1 MKRKLLSAVLAAS
14 MLALTACGGAGQ
26 TQESETS
33 AVQESVTEATQTNA
47 SEESKE
53 EGGDIASRD
62 TLNIALADEI
72 VSLDPAYSYDN
83 LTNQVVNQITQG
95 LLYFDYSGQLQPQ
108 LCSSWEAKDA
118 TTYVYQIRDDV
129 NFSDGTPM
137 TMEDVLFSLNRHMDE
152 EVASYLAWMYANVE
166 SIEQTGD
173 WELTVH
179 LSTPD
184 AAWQYAFATT
194 AGHIISKA
202 YYEAHADQFG
212 QPGVG
217 VVGTGPYVLDS
228 WTTGSEIKLK
238 YNENY
243 WDSEQEPQFKNID
256 FKIITDANTQAT
268 ALANGQ
274 ADYMFDPPTEMLD
287 TIRQSED
294 MDVTEVDGWTV
305 LWMAMNCQ
313 SGPFSD
319 VNVRKAVAY
328 ALDKDALYEGVLT
341 ENGSYAK
348 NGMPFSSA
356 LYGSEADSWN
366 AYAETAVDEKNDLEK
381 AKEYMAQSGYPDG
394 FDCSLYINQDSI
406 YNSIAVYVQ
415 AALSEIGIN
424 VTIETKSGDEM
435 SNIQFGSTR
444 DYDLAI
450 VRWTADYP
458 DVSGQLYPLFHSSN
472 IAEGG
477 GNTSCYSNEEVD
489 RLLEE
494 EVASIDMKERTA
506 LMQEALTII
515 ANDTPMIGFDYPF
528 KRVAMN
534 KNLTGFEANAS
545 ITRNFFAKDLKTK

>member
-1 MKRKLLSAVLAAS
+1 MKKKIFSLIMAACVV
-14 MLALTACGGAGQ
+14 MTAGCGGNA
-26 TQESETS
+26 S
-33 AVQESVTEATQTNA
+33 TQTA
-47 SEESKE
+47 EST
-53 EGGDIASRD
+53 DTQTVSSIADRD
-62 TLNIALADEI
+62 TLNIVLADEI

-108 LCSSWEAKDA
+108 LCSSWEAVDS

-129 NFSDGTPM
+129 CFSDGSPM

-152 EVASYLAWMYANVE
+152 DVASYLAWMYANVD

-173 WELTVH
+173 WEITVH
-179 LSTPD
+179 LSVPD

-194 AGHIISKA
+194 AGHIISKE
-202 YYEAHADQFG
+202 YYEENAEQFG

-217 VVGTGPYVLDS
+217 VIGTGPYVLDS
-228 WTTGSEIKLK
+228 WTTGSEIKLT

-243 WDSEQEPQFKNID
+243 WDKENVPQFKNID

-268 ALANGQ
+268 TLASGQ

-287 TIRQSED
+287 TIREAENMS
-294 MDVTEVDGWTV
+294 VTEVDGWTV

-328 ALDKDALYEGVLT
+328 ALDKDSLYEGVLT

-356 LYGSEADSWN
+356 LYGSESESWT
-366 AYAETAVDEKNDLEK
+366 AYAETAVDEKNDIEK
-381 AKEYMAQSGYPDG
+381 AKEYLAQSAYPDG
-394 FDCSLYINQDSI
+394 FECSLYINQDSI

-415 AALSEIGIN
+415 SALSQIGID

-477 GNTSCYSNEEVD
+477 GNTSCYSNPEVD
-489 RLLEE
+489 ALLEA
-494 EVASIDMKERTA
+494 EVASIDMKERTE
-506 LMQEALTII
+506 LMQQALTII
-515 ANDTPMIGFDYPF
+515 ANDTPMIGFDYPY

-534 KNLTGFEANAS
+534 SELTGFEANAS
-545 ITRNFFAKDLKTK
+545 ITWNFFAKDLKTAE

>member
-1 MKRKLLSAVLAAS
+1 MKKKIFSLIMAACVV
-14 MLALTACGGAGQ
+14 MTAGCGGNA
-26 TQESETS
+26 S
-33 AVQESVTEATQTNA
+33 TQTA
-47 SEESKE
+47 EST
-53 EGGDIASRD
+53 DTQTVSSIAERD
-62 TLNIALADEI
+62 TLNIVLADEI

-108 LCSSWEAKDA
+108 LCSSWEAVDS

-129 NFSDGTPM
+129 CFSDGSPM

-152 EVASYLAWMYANVE
+152 DVASYLAWMYANVD

-173 WELTVH
+173 WEITVH
-179 LSTPD
+179 LSVPD

-194 AGHIISKA
+194 AGHIISKE
-202 YYEAHADQFG
+202 YYEENAEQFG

-217 VVGTGPYVLDS
+217 VIGTGPYVLDS
-228 WTTGSEIKLK
+228 WTTGSEIKLT

-243 WDSEQEPQFKNID
+243 WDKENVPQFKNID

-268 ALANGQ
+268 TLASGQ

-287 TIRQSED
+287 TIREAENMS
-294 MDVTEVDGWTV
+294 VTEVDGWTV

-328 ALDKDALYEGVLT
+328 ALDKDSLYEGVLT

-356 LYGSEADSWN
+356 LYGSESESWT
-366 AYAETAVDEKNDLEK
+366 AYAETAVDEKNDIEK
-381 AKEYMAQSGYPDG
+381 AKEYLAQSAYPDG
-394 FDCSLYINQDSI
+394 FECSLYINQDSI

-415 AALSEIGIN
+415 SALSQIGID

-477 GNTSCYSNEEVD
+477 GNTSCYSNPEVD
-489 RLLEE
+489 ALLEA
-494 EVASIDMKERTA
+494 EVASIDMKERTE
-506 LMQEALTII
+506 LMQQALTII
-515 ANDTPMIGFDYPF
+515 ANDTPMIGFDYPY

-534 KNLTGFEANAS
+534 SELTGFEANAS
-545 ITRNFFAKDLKTK
+545 ITWNFFAKDLKTAE

>member
-1 MKRKLLSAVLAAS
+1 MKKKIFSLIMAACVV
-14 MLALTACGGAGQ
+14 MTAGCGGNA
-26 TQESETS
+26 S
-33 AVQESVTEATQTNA
+33 TQTA
-47 SEESKE
+47 EST
-53 EGGDIASRD
+53 DTQTVSSIADRD
-62 TLNIALADEI
+62 TLNIVLADEI

-108 LCSSWEAKDA
+108 LCSSWEAVDS

-129 NFSDGTPM
+129 CFSDGSPM

-152 EVASYLAWMYANVE
+152 DVASYLAWMYANVD

-173 WELTVH
+173 WEITVH
-179 LSTPD
+179 LSVPD

-194 AGHIISKA
+194 AGHIISKE
-202 YYEAHADQFG
+202 YYEANAEQFG

-217 VVGTGPYVLDS
+217 VIGTGPYVLDS
-228 WTTGSEIKLK
+228 WTTGSEIKLT

-243 WDSEQEPQFKNID
+243 WDKENVPQFKNID

-268 ALANGQ
+268 TLASGQ

-287 TIRQSED
+287 TIREAEKMS
-294 MDVTEVDGWTV
+294 VTEVDGWTV

-328 ALDKDALYEGVLT
+328 ALDKDSLYEGVLT

-356 LYGSEADSWN
+356 LYGSESESWT
-366 AYAETAVDEKNDLEK
+366 AYAETAVDEKNDIEK
-381 AKEYMAQSGYPDG
+381 AKEYLAQSAYPDG
-394 FDCSLYINQDSI
+394 FECSLYINQDSI

-415 AALSEIGIN
+415 SALSQIGID

-477 GNTSCYSNEEVD
+477 GNTSCYSNPEVD
-489 RLLEE
+489 ALLEA
-494 EVASIDMKERTA
+494 EVASIDMKERTE
-506 LMQEALTII
+506 LMQQALTII
-515 ANDTPMIGFDYPF
+515 ANDTPMIAFDYPY

-534 KNLTGFEANAS
+534 SELTGFEANAS
-545 ITRNFFAKDLKTK
+545 ITWNFFAKDLKTAE

>member
-1 MKRKLLSAVLAAS
+1 MKKKIFSLIMAACVV
-14 MLALTACGGAGQ
+14 MTAGCGGNA
-26 TQESETS
+26 S
-33 AVQESVTEATQTNA
+33 TQTA
-47 SEESKE
+47 EST
-53 EGGDIASRD
+53 DTQTVSSIADRD
-62 TLNIALADEI
+62 TLNIVLADEI

-108 LCSSWEAKDA
+108 LCSSWEAVDS
-118 TTYVYQIRDDV
+118 TTYVYQIREDV
-129 NFSDGTPM
+129 CFSDGSPM

-152 EVASYLAWMYANVE
+152 DVASYLAWMYANVD

-173 WELTVH
+173 WEITVH
-179 LSTPD
+179 LSVPD

-194 AGHIISKA
+194 AGHIISKE
-202 YYEAHADQFG
+202 YYEANAEQFG

-217 VVGTGPYVLDS
+217 VIGTGPYVLDS
-228 WTTGSEIKLK
+228 WTTGSEIKLT

-243 WDSEQEPQFKNID
+243 WDKENVPQFKNID

-268 ALANGQ
+268 TLASGQ

-287 TIRQSED
+287 TIREAENMS
-294 MDVTEVDGWTV
+294 VTEVDGWTV

-328 ALDKDALYEGVLT
+328 ALDKDSLYEGVLT

-356 LYGSEADSWN
+356 LYGSESESWT
-366 AYAETAVDEKNDLEK
+366 AYAETAVDEKNDIEK
-381 AKEYMAQSGYPDG
+381 AKEYLAQSAYPDG
-394 FDCSLYINQDSI
+394 FECSLYINQDSI

-415 AALSEIGIN
+415 SALSQIGID

-477 GNTSCYSNEEVD
+477 GNTSCYSNPEVD
-489 RLLEE
+489 ALLEA
-494 EVASIDMKERTA
+494 EVASIDMKERTE
-506 LMQEALTII
+506 LMQQALTII
-515 ANDTPMIGFDYPF
+515 ANDTPMIGFDYPY

-534 KNLTGFEANAS
+534 SELTGFEANAS
-545 ITRNFFAKDLKTK
+545 ITWNFFAKDLKTAE

>member
-1 MKRKLLSAVLAAS
+1 MKKKIFSLIMAACVV
-14 MLALTACGGAGQ
+14 MTAGCGGNA
-26 TQESETS
+26 S
-33 AVQESVTEATQTNA
+33 TQTA
-47 SEESKE
+47 EST
-53 EGGDIASRD
+53 DTQTVSSIADRD
-62 TLNIALADEI
+62 TLNIVLADEI

-108 LCSSWEAKDA
+108 LCSSWEAVDS

-129 NFSDGTPM
+129 CFSDGSPM

-152 EVASYLAWMYANVE
+152 DVASYLAWMYANVD

-173 WELTVH
+173 WEMTVH
-179 LSTPD
+179 LTEPD

-194 AGHIISKA
+194 AGHIISKK
-202 YYEAHADQFG
+202 YYEENAEQFG

-217 VVGTGPYVLDS
+217 VIGTGPYVLDS
-228 WTTGSEIKLK
+228 WTTGSEIKLT

-243 WDSEQEPQFKNID
+243 WDKENVPQFKNID

-268 ALANGQ
+268 TLASGQ

-287 TIRQSED
+287 TIREAENMSVE
-294 MDVTEVDGWTV
+294 EVDGWTV

-328 ALDKDALYEGVLT
+328 ALDKDSLYEGVLT

-356 LYGSEADSWN
+356 LYGSESESWT
-366 AYAETAVDEKNDLEK
+366 AYAETAVDEKNDIEK
-381 AKEYMAQSGYPDG
+381 AKEYLAQSAYPDG
-394 FDCSLYINQDSI
+394 FECSLYINQDSI

-415 AALSEIGIN
+415 SALSQIGID

-477 GNTSCYSNEEVD
+477 GNTSCYSNPEVD
-489 RLLEE
+489 ALLEA
-494 EVASIDMKERTA
+494 EVASIDMKERTE
-506 LMQEALTII
+506 LMQQALTII
-515 ANDTPMIGFDYPF
+515 ANDTPMIGFDYPY

-534 KNLTGFEANAS
+534 SELTGFEANAS
-545 ITRNFFAKDLKTK
+545 ITWNFFAKDLKTAE

>member
-1 MKRKLLSAVLAAS
+1 MKKKIFSLIMAACVV
-14 MLALTACGGAGQ
+14 MTAGCGGNA
-26 TQESETS
+26 S
-33 AVQESVTEATQTNA
+33 TQTA
-47 SEESKE
+47 EST
-53 EGGDIASRD
+53 DTQTVSSIADRD
-62 TLNIALADEI
+62 TLNIVLADEI

-108 LCSSWEAKDA
+108 LCSSWEAVDS

-129 NFSDGTPM
+129 CFSDGSPM

-152 EVASYLAWMYANVE
+152 DVAASLAWRDAQVD
-166 SIEQTGD
+166 SIAQTGD
-173 WELTVH
+173 WEIPVH
-179 LSTPD
+179 LSVPD

-194 AGHIISKA
+194 AGHIISKE
-202 YYEAHADQFG
+202 YYEANAEQFG

-217 VVGTGPYVLDS
+217 VIGTGPYVLDS
-228 WTTGSEIKLK
+228 WTTGSEIKLT

-243 WDSEQEPQFKNID
+243 WDKENVPQFKNID

-268 ALANGQ
+268 TLASGQ

-287 TIRQSED
+287 TIREAENMS
-294 MDVTEVDGWTV
+294 VTEVDGWTL

-328 ALDKDALYEGVLT
+328 ALDKDSLYEGVLT

-356 LYGSEADSWN
+356 LYGSESESWT
-366 AYAETAVDEKNDLEK
+366 AYAETAVDEKNDIEK
-381 AKEYMAQSGYPDG
+381 AKEYLAQSAYPDG
-394 FDCSLYINQDSI
+394 FECSLYINQDSI

-415 AALSEIGIN
+415 SALSQIGID

-477 GNTSCYSNEEVD
+477 GNTSCYSNPEVD
-489 RLLEE
+489 ALLED
-494 EVASIDMKERTA
+494 EVASIDMKERTE
-506 LMQEALTII
+506 LMQQALTII
-515 ANDTPMIGFDYPF
+515 ANDTPMIAFDYPY

-534 KNLTGFEANAS
+534 SELTGFEANAS
-545 ITRNFFAKDLKTK
+545 ITWNFFAKDLKTAE

>member
-1 MKRKLLSAVLAAS
+1 MKKKIFSLIMAACVV
-14 MLALTACGGAGQ
+14 MTAGCGGNA
-26 TQESETS
+26 S
-33 AVQESVTEATQTNA
+33 TQTA
-47 SEESKE
+47 EST
-53 EGGDIASRD
+53 DTQTVSSIADRD
-62 TLNIALADEI
+62 TLNIVLADEI

-108 LCSSWEAKDA
+108 LCSSWEAVDS

-129 NFSDGTPM
+129 CFSDGSPM

-152 EVASYLAWMYANVE
+152 DVASYLAWMYANVD

-173 WELTVH
+173 WEITVH
-179 LSTPD
+179 LTEPD

-194 AGHIISKA
+194 AGHIISKE
-202 YYEAHADQFG
+202 YYEANAEQFG

-217 VVGTGPYVLDS
+217 VIGTGPYVLDS
-228 WTTGSEIKLK
+228 WTTGSEIKLT

-243 WDSEQEPQFKNID
+243 WDKENVPQFKNID

-268 ALANGQ
+268 TLASGQ

-287 TIRQSED
+287 TIREAENMS
-294 MDVTEVDGWTV
+294 VTEVDGWTV

-328 ALDKDALYEGVLT
+328 ALDKDSLYEGVLT

-356 LYGSEADSWN
+356 LYGSESESWT
-366 AYAETAVDEKNDLEK
+366 AYAETAVDEKNDIEK
-381 AKEYMAQSGYPDG
+381 AKEYLAQSAYPDG
-394 FDCSLYINQDSI
+394 FECSLYINQDSI

-415 AALSEIGIN
+415 SALSQIGID

-477 GNTSCYSNEEVD
+477 GNTSCYSNPEVD
-489 RLLEE
+489 ALLEA
-494 EVASIDMKERTA
+494 EVASIDMKERTE
-506 LMQEALTII
+506 LMQQALTII
-515 ANDTPMIGFDYPF
+515 ANDTPMIGFDYPY

-534 KNLTGFEANAS
+534 SELTGFEANAS
-545 ITRNFFAKDLKTK
+545 ITWNFFAKDLKTAE

>member
-1 MKRKLLSAVLAAS
+1 MKKKIFILIMAACVV
-14 MLALTACGGAGQ
+14 MTAGCGGNA
-26 TQESETS
+26 S
-33 AVQESVTEATQTNA
+33 TQTA
-47 SEESKE
+47 EST
-53 EGGDIASRD
+53 DTQTVSSIADRD
-62 TLNIALADEI
+62 TLNIVLADEI

-108 LCSSWEAKDA
+108 LCSSWEAVDS

-129 NFSDGTPM
+129 CFSDGSPM

-152 EVASYLAWMYANVE
+152 DVASYLAWMYANVD

-173 WELTVH
+173 WEITVH
-179 LSTPD
+179 LSVPD

-194 AGHIISKA
+194 AGHIISKE
-202 YYEAHADQFG
+202 YYEANAEQFG

-217 VVGTGPYVLDS
+217 VIGTGPYVLDS
-228 WTTGSEIKLK
+228 WTTGSEIKLT

-243 WDSEQEPQFKNID
+243 WDKENVPQFKNID

-268 ALANGQ
+268 TLASGQ

-287 TIRQSED
+287 TIREAENMS
-294 MDVTEVDGWTV
+294 VTEVDGWTV

-328 ALDKDALYEGVLT
+328 ALDKDSLYEGVLT

-356 LYGSEADSWN
+356 LYGSESESWT
-366 AYAETAVDEKNDLEK
+366 AYAETAVDEKNDIEK
-381 AKEYMAQSGYPDG
+381 AKEYLAQSAYPDG
-394 FDCSLYINQDSI
+394 FECSLYINQDSI

-415 AALSEIGIN
+415 SALSQIGID

-477 GNTSCYSNEEVD
+477 GNTSCYSNPEVD
-489 RLLEE
+489 ALLED
-494 EVASIDMKERTA
+494 EVASIDMKERTE
-506 LMQEALTII
+506 LMQQALTII
-515 ANDTPMIGFDYPF
+515 ANDTPMIGFDYPY

-534 KNLTGFEANAS
+534 SELTGFEANAS
-545 ITRNFFAKDLKTK
+545 ITWNFFAKDLKTAE

>member
-1 MKRKLLSAVLAAS
+1 MKNKIFGLIMAACVV
-14 MLALTACGGAGQ
+14 MTAGCGGNA
-26 TQESETS
+26 S
-33 AVQESVTEATQTNA
+33 TQTA
-47 SEESKE
+47 EST
-53 EGGDIASRD
+53 DTQTVSSIADRD
-62 TLNIALADEI
+62 TLNIVLADEI

-108 LCSSWEAKDA
+108 LCSSWEAVDS

-129 NFSDGTPM
+129 CFSDGSPM

-152 EVASYLAWMYANVE
+152 DVASYLAWMYANVD

-173 WELTVH
+173 WEITVH
-179 LSTPD
+179 LSVPD

-194 AGHIISKA
+194 AGHIISKE
-202 YYEAHADQFG
+202 YYEANAEQFG

-217 VVGTGPYVLDS
+217 VIGTGPYVLDS
-228 WTTGSEIKLK
+228 WTTGSEIKLT

-243 WDSEQEPQFKNID
+243 WDKENVPQFKNID

-268 ALANGQ
+268 TLASGQ

-287 TIRQSED
+287 TIREAENMS
-294 MDVTEVDGWTV
+294 VTEVDGWTV

-319 VNVRKAVAY
+319 ANVRKAVAY
-328 ALDKDALYEGVLT
+328 ALDKDSLYEGVLT

-356 LYGSEADSWN
+356 LYGSESESWT
-366 AYAETAVDEKNDLEK
+366 AYAETAVDEKNDIEK
-381 AKEYMAQSGYPDG
+381 AKEYLAQSAYPDG
-394 FDCSLYINQDSI
+394 FECSLYINQDSI

-415 AALSEIGIN
+415 SALSQIGID

-477 GNTSCYSNEEVD
+477 GNTSCYSNPEVD
-489 RLLEE
+489 ALLEA
-494 EVASIDMKERTA
+494 EVASIDMKERTE
-506 LMQEALTII
+506 LMQQALTII
-515 ANDTPMIGFDYPF
+515 ANDTPMIGFDYPY

-534 KNLTGFEANAS
+534 SELTGFEANAS
-545 ITRNFFAKDLKTK
+545 ITWNFFAKDLKTAE

>member
-1 MKRKLLSAVLAAS
+1 MKKKIFSLIMAACVV
-14 MLALTACGGAGQ
+14 MTAGCGGNA
-26 TQESETS
+26 S
-33 AVQESVTEATQTNA
+33 TQTA
-47 SEESKE
+47 EST
-53 EGGDIASRD
+53 DTQTVSSIADRD
-62 TLNIALADEI
+62 TLNIVLADEI

-108 LCSSWEAKDA
+108 LCSSWEAVDS

-129 NFSDGTPM
+129 CFSDGSPM

-152 EVASYLAWMYANVE
+152 DVASYLAWMYANVD

-173 WELTVH
+173 WEITVH
-179 LSTPD
+179 LSVPD

-194 AGHIISKA
+194 AGHIISKE
-202 YYEAHADQFG
+202 YYEANAEQFG

-217 VVGTGPYVLDS
+217 VIGTGPYVLDS
-228 WTTGSEIKLK
+228 WTTGSEIKLT

-243 WDSEQEPQFKNID
+243 WDKENVPQFKNID

-268 ALANGQ
+268 TLASGQ

-287 TIRQSED
+287 TIREAENMS
-294 MDVTEVDGWTV
+294 VTEVDGWTV

-313 SGPFSD
+313 SAPFSD

-328 ALDKDALYEGVLT
+328 ALDKDSLYEGVLT

-356 LYGSEADSWN
+356 LYGSESESWT
-366 AYAETAVDEKNDLEK
+366 AYAETAVDEKNDIEK
-381 AKEYMAQSGYPDG
+381 AKEYLAQSAYPDG
-394 FDCSLYINQDSI
+394 FECSLYINQDSI

-415 AALSEIGIN
+415 SALSQIGID

-477 GNTSCYSNEEVD
+477 GNTSCYSNPEVD
-489 RLLEE
+489 ALLEA
-494 EVASIDMKERTA
+494 EVASIDMKERTE
-506 LMQEALTII
+506 LMQQALTII
-515 ANDTPMIGFDYPF
+515 ANDTPMIGFDYPY

-534 KNLTGFEANAS
+534 SELTGFEANAS
-545 ITRNFFAKDLKTK
+545 ITWNFFAKDLKTAE

>member
-217 VVGTGPYVLDS
+217 VVGTGP
-228 WTTGSEIKLK
+228 
-238 YNENY
+238 
-243 WDSEQEPQFKNID
+243 
-256 FKIITDANTQAT
+256 DANTQAT

-494 EVASIDMKERTA
+494 EVASIDVKERTA

-545 ITRNFFAKDLKTK
+545 ITWNFFAKDLKTK